1 MNHHTRLKIFLVIIL
16 CLVPGMRGI
25 ARGSQA
31 DAQSVAYEWVEGEE
45 YYPQEMPWTYRYTY
59 RYPLLTGEG
68 MLQESINDYFRNALN
83 EMTML
88 VIPMFAADPIMI
100 GEGSNE
106 ISQCYEVTCNNG
118 IFFSVLMTQVQTV
131 EGKERISLESVVFAA
146 SGEYLGESLTLRGLV
161 RVGPSSQVLGEAVL
175 QDIWEDIEIQMR
187 DQASGWKNDLN
198 SDILKAEFYPE
209 VQFYADA
216 LGNAVFY
223 LQPSRFRLDDRVITY
238 TYTPQKL
245 EELLAK

>member
-1 MNHHTRLKIFLVIIL
+1 MRAISLLVIIWGLVHGTCGFAL
-16 CLVPGMRGI
+16 CG
-25 ARGSQA
+25 QA
-31 DAQSVAYEWVEGEE
+31 ETQGLAYEWVEGEE
-45 YYPQEMPWTYRYTY
+45 YFPQDQPWTYHYTY

-88 VIPMFAADPIMI
+88 VIPMFADDPIMI

-106 ISQCYEVTCNNG
+106 ISQSYEVTCNNG
-118 IFFSVLMTQVQTV
+118 AIFSVLMTQKQTV
-131 EGKERISLESVVFAA
+131 GGMGHISLESVVFAS

-161 RVGPSSQVLGEAVL
+161 QVGPSSQALGEAVL
-175 QDIWEDIEIQMR
+175 EDIWKDIDLQMR
-187 DQASGWKNDLN
+187 NKASGWKSDLN

-209 VQFYADA
+209 VQFYADT

-223 LQPSRFRLDDRVITY
+223 LQPGRLRHDDRVVTY
-238 TYTPQKL
+238 TYTPKML
-245 EELLAK
+245 EKLLAT